1 MDRQLTANVAWSWCL
16 PKPDEAL
23 AQECRVHGK
32 SRHFPRTPLSLRLEA
47 VPTTWGDSHPRTWCR
62 RAAPGT
68 VRPGP
73 PRGVGEGAGAGPCP
87 HAKARRGPV
96 SPRSRALAGRFGP
109 LHPEVGGLGSSSAV
123 EGASRVSP
131 CDPLRGQL
139 TEPAEGR
146 PSWRGRCHRRVR
158 HHHTHVTSRMPPLC
172 QTRLGRNKPQ
182 APLHAT
188 SGGRCEPM
196 GRS

>member
-1 MDRQLTANVAWSWCL
+1 MVPPETRRGSCSGMSRSREESSL
-16 PKPDEAL
+16 PKNTSFFETRGCPHHLGRQPPTHLSAS
-23 AQECRVHGK
+23 CG
-32 SRHFPRTPLSLRLEA
+32 TPLDAR
-47 VPTTWGDSHPRTWCR
+47 CR

-96 SPRSRALAGRFGP
+96 SPRSRALAGRFVP
-109 LHPEVGGLGSSSAV
+109 LQPEVGGLGSSSAV

-131 CDPLRGQL
+131 CDPLCGQL

-146 PSWRGRCHRRVR
+146 PSWRGRCHRRV
-158 HHHTHVTSRMPPLC
+158 
-172 QTRLGRNKPQ
+172 
-182 APLHAT
+182 
-188 SGGRCEPM
+188 
-196 GRS
+196 